1 MSERWRILIVDDNA
15 FDRVEAKSALLKG
28 TSRKIEFVEAAS
40 AREGLA
46 AATTEGACF
55 DCLVL
60 DYDLQDH
67 DAPWLLERLP
77 RVDGITAVPVLV
89 VTGSTVANNR
99 LAVRAGAQDYLGKD
113 WLTPDSIVRSVE
125 TAIERHAIYCKL
137 AEANRIVRENEALSR
152 AVIESSSDC
161 IKIIDEHGRLESL
174 NGPGLVM
181 LEVES
186 LSHLKGKEWLSLWP
200 EPGRSLAAQALE
212 RARNGSEGRFQALC
226 PTFKGTRKWWDVTVT
241 PLAGGSGRRGHFLSV
256 SRDIT
261 QLVRANDAIRE
272 AAERERALAVSVPTL
287 LAIFDRN
294 GECEFRNPQW
304 TAYTGI
310 SFDRLQQRTLFAGV
324 DDPPGDADARKRA
337 LMSEGKPFD
346 LEVKLRR
353 HDGVLRWFL
362 CRSVPAHDAD
372 GQVTKWYSTCMD
384 IDDLRKTQDALA
396 VAQEQLQQ
404 QAHGLERE
412 VADRTARLTDMVA
425 EAESVSYSISHD
437 MRQPLRS
444 MRQYSQ
450 ILLEDHAGAL
460 DETARRYLDR
470 IVAGADRLD
479 RLIQDV
485 LTLGRMTRQE
495 IALSRVDLEP
505 LVDEI
510 LRHYPTFQSAAGLF
524 NVRRPLPAVWADD
537 TPLTQALANLF
548 GNAFK
553 FARSDVPLRIDIWA
567 EDVDGGRVRLYVADN
582 GIGIAPEHFDRIW
595 KIFERVDYGIDGTGI
610 GLSIVRKAIER
621 MNGAVGV
628 RSEAGEGSTF
638 WIELDKATT

>member
-1 MSERWRILIVDDNA
+1 MNDRWRILVVDDNS
-15 FDRVEAKSALLKG
+15 FDRMEAKSALLKG

-46 AATTEGACF
+46 AVTTEGAYF
-55 DCLVL
+55 DCIVL

-77 RVDGITAVPVLV
+77 RVDGMTNVPVLV

-125 TAIERHAIYCKL
+125 TAIERHGIYRKL
-137 AEANRIVRENEALSR
+137 AAANRIVRDSEALSR
-152 AVIESSSDC
+152 AVIESSTDC
-161 IKIIDEHGRLESL
+161 IKIIDKDGRLESL
-174 NGPGLVM
+174 NGPGVLL
-181 LEVES
+181 LEAES
-186 LSHLKGKEWLSLWP
+186 EAQLKGSDWLTLWP
-200 EPGRSLAAQALE
+200 EPGRVLAAQALE
-212 RARNGSEGRFQALC
+212 QARNGREGRFQALC
-226 PTFKGTRKWWDVTVT
+226 PTLKGTKKWWDVSVT
-241 PLAGGSGRRGHFLSV
+241 PLAGDSGRSGSFLSV

-261 QLVRANDAIRE
+261 QLIRANAAMHE
-272 AAERERALAVSVPTL
+272 AAARERALAASIPTLVSVFR
-287 LAIFDRN
+287 AD
-294 GECEFRNPQW
+294 GDCEFRNPQW
-304 TAYTGI
+304 AAYTGKPLEVLPV
-310 SFDRLQQRTLFAGV
+310 RALFAGV
-324 DDPPGDADARKRA
+324 DEPSGEAEARKA
-337 LMSEGKPFD
+337 SPMAEGRPFD
-346 LEVKLRR
+346 VEVKLRR
-353 HDGVLRWFL
+353 HDGVQRWFL
-362 CRSVPAHDAD
+362 CRTVPALDAELK
-372 GQVTKWYSTCMD
+372 VTKWYSTCMD

-396 VAQEQLQQ
+396 AAQSQLQR
-404 QAHGLERE
+404 QAQGLERE
-412 VADRTARLTDMVA
+412 VADRTSLLTEMVA

-450 ILLEDHAGAL
+450 ILLEDHAGDL
-460 DETARRYLDR
+460 DDTARRYLDR

-485 LTLGRMTRQE
+485 LTLGRMSRQE
-495 IALSRVDLEP
+495 IALSRVDLAP

-510 LRHYPTFQSAAGLF
+510 LRHYPTFQSAAKRF
-524 NVRRPLPAVWADD
+524 NVRRPLPAVQADE

-553 FARSDVPLRIDIWA
+553 FARPDVPLQIEIWA
-567 EDVDGGRVRLYVADN
+567 EEREGGRVRLYVADN

-628 RSEAGEGSTF
+628 QSEAGKGSTF

>member
-1 MSERWRILIVDDNA
+1 MNDRWRILIVDDNS

-46 AATTEGACF
+46 AVTTEGAYF
-55 DCLVL
+55 DCIVL

-77 RVDGITAVPVLV
+77 RADGITNMPVLV

-125 TAIERHAIYCKL
+125 TAIERHGIYRKL
-137 AEANRIVRENEALSR
+137 AEVNRVVRESEALSR
-152 AVIESSSDC
+152 AVIESSTDC
-161 IKIIDEHGRLESL
+161 IEVIDKDGRLESL
-174 NGPGLVM
+174 NGPGILL
-181 LEVES
+181 LEAES
-186 LSHLKGKEWLSLWP
+186 EAQLKGREWITLWP
-200 EPGRSLAAQALE
+200 EPGRVLAAQALE
-212 RARNGSEGRFQALC
+212 QARSGREGRFQALC
-226 PTFKGTRKWWDVTVT
+226 PTLKGTKKWWDVSVT
-241 PLAGGSGRRGHFLSV
+241 PLAGGSGRSGSFLSV

-261 QLVRANDAIRE
+261 QLIRANAAMHE
-272 AAERERALAVSVPTL
+272 AASRERALAASIPTLVSVFR
-287 LAIFDRN
+287 AD
-294 GECEFRNPQW
+294 GDCEFRNPQW
-304 TAYTGI
+304 ATYTGKPLEVLPV
-310 SFDRLQQRTLFAGV
+310 RALFAGV
-324 DDPPGDADARKRA
+324 DEPPGEADARKA
-337 LMSEGKPFD
+337 GPMSDGKPFD

-362 CRSVPAHDAD
+362 CRTVPAHDAERK
-372 GQVTKWYSTCMD
+372 VTKWYSTCMD
-384 IDDLRKTQDALA
+384 IDDLQKTQDALA
-396 VAQEQLQQ
+396 VARAQLQQ

-450 ILLEDHAGAL
+450 ILLEDHSANL
-460 DETARRYLDR
+460 DDTAKRYLDR

-485 LTLGRMTRQE
+485 LTLGRMSRQE
-495 IALSRVDLEP
+495 IALSRVDLES

-510 LRHYPTFQSAAGLF
+510 RRHYPTFQSASKRF
-524 NVRRPLPAVWADD
+524 NVRRPLPAVRADE

-548 GNAFK
+548 GNSFK
-553 FARSDVPLRIDIWA
+553 FARPDVPLQIDIWA
-567 EDVDGGRVRLYVADN
+567 EERDGGRVRLYIADN

-595 KIFERVDYGIDGTGI
+595 KIFERVDYGIEGTGI

-621 MNGAVGV
+621 MNGTVGV
-628 RSEAGEGSTF
+628 QSEAGKGSTF
-638 WIELDKATT
+638 WIELDKAIT

>member
-1 MSERWRILIVDDNA
+1 MNDRWRILIVDDNS

-28 TSRKIEFVEAAS
+28 TSRKLEFVEAAS

-46 AATTEGACF
+46 AVTTDGAYF
-55 DCLVL
+55 DCIVL

-77 RVDGITAVPVLV
+77 RVDGITNVPVLV

-125 TAIERHAIYCKL
+125 TAIERHSIYRKL
-137 AEANRIVRENEALSR
+137 AEFNRVVRENEALSR

-161 IKIIDEHGRLESL
+161 IKIIDEEGRLESL
-174 NGPGLVM
+174 NGPGLLM
-181 LEVES
+181 LEADNES
-186 LSHLKGKEWLSLWP
+186 QLKGKEWLSLWP
-200 EPGRSLAAQALE
+200 EPGRQLAAQALKLV
-212 RARNGSEGRFQALC
+212 RNGSEGRFQALC
-226 PTFKGTRKWWDVTVT
+226 PTLKGTRKWWDVSVT
-241 PLAGGSGRRGHFLSV
+241 PLAGESGRRGHFLSV

-261 QLVRANDAIRE
+261 QLVRANDVIRE
-272 AAERERALAVSVPTL
+272 AAERERALAASVPTL
-287 LAIFDRN
+287 LAIFGRN
-294 GECEFRNPQW
+294 GNCEFRNPQW

-310 SFDRLQQRTLFAGV
+310 SLDKLQLQTLFAGV
-324 DDPPGDADARKRA
+324 DDPPGEADARKLA

-353 HDGVLRWFL
+353 HDGALRWFL
-362 CRSVPAHDAD
+362 CRSVPARDTS
-372 GQVTKWYSTCMD
+372 GQVDKWYSTCMD

-396 VAQEQLQQ
+396 VAQAKLQD

-412 VADRTARLTDMVA
+412 VADRTARLTEMVA

-450 ILLEDHAGAL
+450 ILIEDYAGNL

-470 IVAGADRLD
+470 VVAGADRLD

-485 LTLGRMTRQE
+485 LTLGRMSRQVVE
-495 IALSRVDLEP
+495 LGRVELEP

-510 LRHYPTFQSAAGLF
+510 LRHYPTFQSAAKRF
-524 NVRRPLPAVWADD
+524 NVQRPLPAVRAGE

-553 FARSDVPLRIDIWA
+553 FARSDVPLKIDIWA
-567 EDVDGGRVRLYVADN
+567 EERGHGRVRLYIADN

-595 KIFERVDYGIDGTGI
+595 KIFERVDYGIEGTGI

-628 RSEAGEGSTF
+628 QSDAGEGSTF
-638 WIELDKATT
+638 WIELDKAEP